1 MREPDLLETR
11 ITRLFEE
18 GLNVSVPSRETD
30 LFESGGLDSL
40 VFVEL
45 LVLME
50 REFGVSVALEEMEL
64 DNFRSIERIAEYLR
78 NERRD
83 VGEVGRG
90 EVPDDRDTSRAMDA
104 TR

>member
-1 MREPDLLETR
+1 MREQDRLETR
-11 ITRLFEE
+11 ITSLFEE
-18 GLNVSVPSRETD
+18 SLNVSVPSRETD

-64 DNFRSIERIAEYLR
+64 DNFRSIARIAEYLR
-78 NERRD
+78 SQRQD
-83 VGEVGRG
+83 LGEENRG
-90 EVPDDRDTSRAMDA
+90 EVRDDRDASRAMDA